1 MTPTVPEF
9 KAFKGFADI
18 SQSLE
23 AIDKVPPAPPGE
35 KKRENAQIRK
45 SGKWRKNG
53 ENCQNQAAGRLAGQ
67 KSLFMF
73 SKLVSSVRA

>member
-23 AIDKVPPAPPGE
+23 VIDKVPTKPPRGKKAE
-35 KKRENAQIRK
+35 KVQIRENGKMRK
-45 SGKWRKNG
+45 KPANCGKVSPRQVTQRNKLST
-53 ENCQNQAAGRLAGQ
+53 E
-67 KSLFMF
+67 
-73 SKLVSSVRA
+73 LVSLLT

>member
-23 AIDKVPPAPPGE
+23 AIDKVPPCPPRGKKWE
-35 KKRENAQIRK
+35 KVQIRET
-45 SGKWRKNG
+45 GKMRKNG
-53 ENCQNQAAGRLAGQ
+53 ENCQNPAAGRLAGQ

>member
-23 AIDKVPPAPPGE
+23 VIDKLPLCRPRE
-35 KKRENAQIRK
+35 KSGKKCKFGKRENAEIRANCGK
-45 SGKWRKNG
+45 SGR
-53 ENCQNQAAGRLAGQ
+53 A
-67 KSLFMF
+67 SD
-73 SKLVSSVRA
+73 SKPEIHYTC